1 MLFLFCFLLAISF
14 CGNLGEING
23 FELEKLPYPKNALEP
38 HVSQETF
45 EYHYEKH
52 HRGYVNKLNGLVE
65 GTALKD
71 KTLEELILTQKGT
84 LFNMAAQVWNHAFYW
99 KSMSPE
105 GGGEPDGKLAKK
117 IRDDFG
123 DFEKFK
129 SEFNKVANGAFGSGW
144 IWLVFNPEISKLVIL
159 ETHDAGNPMILKV
172 VPLLTLDMW
181 EHSYYIDYRNDRA
194 RYLQAWWQVINWE
207 FANENYGKVANDELD
222 EL

>member
-1 MLFLFCFLLAISF
+1 
-14 CGNLGEING
+14 
-23 FELEKLPYPKNALEP
+23 
-38 HVSQETF
+38 
-45 EYHYEKH
+45 
-52 HRGYVNKLNGLVE
+52 
-65 GTALKD
+65 
-71 KTLEELILTQKGT
+71 
-84 LFNMAAQVWNHAFYW
+84 MAAQVWNHAFYW

-144 IWLVFNPEISKLVIL
+144 IWLGLWILIVNKIEVGWTVFNPESSKLVIL

-181 EHSYYIDYRNDRA
+181 EHSYYI
-194 RYLQAWWQVINWE
+194 E
-207 FANENYGKVANDELD
+207 
-222 EL
+222 